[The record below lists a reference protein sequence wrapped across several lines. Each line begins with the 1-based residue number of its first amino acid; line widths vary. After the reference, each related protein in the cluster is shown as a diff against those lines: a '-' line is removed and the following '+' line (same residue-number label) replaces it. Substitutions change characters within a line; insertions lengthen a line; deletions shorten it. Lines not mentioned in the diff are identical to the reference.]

1 MNIKDLKEGDIVRDL
16 ILYCSEKSSATSVRG
31 EYYALTLQDSSG
43 TLVGRVWDI
52 NSNIEEFESKD
63 FIQITG
69 NISSYKGVL
78 QVNISKLTKVDPS
91 NVDIGDFCPKATRD
105 IDEMWAEFMDMV
117 NSVENEYLSKLLHA
131 FFDNEKIVYRFK
143 ENSAAKTVHHAYV
156 GGLLDHS
163 LSVARI
169 CDTLANNY
177 PTLNRD
183 LLITV
188 AVLHDIGK
196 IKEISA
202 FPENDYSDEG
212 ILLGHIYMGAEM
224 VDIQV
229 RKIEGFPGILANEVK
244 HCILAH
250 HGKLEFGSPK
260 VPALIEATA
269 LAFADDTDAKLR
281 RFSDIL
287 SNTTDNNWSEKNDY
301 FLNSR
306 FRRTIV

>member
-52 NSNIEEFESKD
+52 NSNIEEFGSKD

-69 NISSYKGVL
+69 NITSYKGVL

-131 FFDNEKIVYRFK
+131 FFDNDKIVYRFK

-183 LLITV
+183 LLITA

-229 RKIEGFPGILANEVK
+229 RKIEGFPSILANELK

-287 SNTTDNNWSEKNDY
+287 SDTTDNNWSERQDF

-306 FRRTIV
+306 FRRTII